1 MTTPTEQLIFL
12 QQIEANLEQC
22 CKNLYTELYK
32 LLKLNGMTKYFT
44 QSAANLA
51 YFGIM
56 LFFAAI
62 TLLGFLDIVVTPAS
76 MLMNVISDYMLIAS
90 AVAFLILYGLFR
102 WRTPK
107 QLQFVGP
114 ILTSLGITAFI
125 ILQLVVWGVLPAPE
139 AARFSIPFTLALA
152 SVMLLTFFLALTI
165 RHNYPYLKI
174 DAGWATLRLLAFI
187 ILLGVLV
194 WYAMSARIV
203 HLETKNALTKIQL
216 IGSMLDTRLTDQIKA
231 LERIKQRVERLDGDA
246 TDELLATDMAAY
258 ITDYEIIEGMLIL
271 DEQQR
276 PIVTS
281 AFAEPFWQLHM
292 ATSEGIKNWLA
303 QPSET
308 TRIAA
313 NGSSLNTQTP
323 IVMMAVPLNSKTD
336 AKQLVALLNLN
347 GLVAAEY
354 LDYLSAIKTFM
365 AFNPEVLV
373 AMQGSTDGTYTLR
386 RLQQTYPHS
395 VNDKVTLITGIE
407 HDFYSVLIDY
417 TPLHEATRLQQ
428 MLLWLTGAFA
438 FIYILAVDTTKRLR
452 AESKKLASM
461 ARYDELTGY
470 LRRDAF
476 NQDTQ
481 SMLID
486 CEGCRRAVLFVNL
499 DKFNSIND
507 GLGHRMGDHV
517 LKLTAQRIRS
527 AAQGADVFA
536 RFSNDEFIVYYRDTT
551 AHQLKKDAAAVI
563 KAVAEVFAVEDLS
576 VHLTASIGIAVAT
589 QAQIDTEQLVQFADI
604 AMDKAKAAGG
614 NQYAIYQSDM
624 QDSHEQL
631 VAIRT
636 QLQVAMNQD
645 QLEAYYQPIFSAET
659 GRIVSVESLVRW
671 RKDGSFISPALFI
684 PIAEQTGQVIQL
696 GEQMLQK
703 VIRDLSAN
711 AELQKLTVAVN
722 VSPHQLARANF
733 VTDLVSQL
741 KRHKLSPQQLT
752 IELTEAVMSEAGQ
765 TEERLR
771 ELREHGM
778 HVAIDDFGTGFSS
791 LAYLT
796 RQPADIIKIDRA
808 FTLGVEAEGKQ
819 RNLLSKMI
827 EMCQQLDKVVVVEG
841 VETAEQV
848 ELFKTLGVDRLQGF
862 YFAKPMPLSQLIEL
876 LRSNVTTSD
885 EDQ

>member
-1 MTTPTEQLIFL
+1 M
-12 QQIEANLEQC
+12 
-22 CKNLYTELYK
+22 
-32 LLKLNGMTKYFT
+32 KLNGMTKYFT

-62 TLLGFLDIVVTPAS
+62 TLLGFIDILVTPAS
-76 MLMNVISDYMLIAS
+76 MLMNVISDYMLIA
-90 AVAFLILYGLFR
+90 AATALLILYGLFR

-107 QLQFVGP
+107 QLHYVGP

-125 ILQLVVWGVLPAPE
+125 MLQLVVWGVLPAPE
-139 AARFSIPFTLALA
+139 AARFSNPFTLALA
-152 SVMLLTFFLALTI
+152 SVMLLTFFLALTV
-165 RHNYPYLKI
+165 RHNYPHLNV
-174 DAGWATLRLLAFI
+174 DAAKATYVMLSAI

-203 HLETKNALTKIQL
+203 HLETDNARTKIQL
-216 IGSMLDTRLTDQIKA
+216 IGSMIDTRFTDQIKA
-231 LERIKQRVERLDGDA
+231 LERIKKRVEYLDGEA
-246 TDELLATDMAAY
+246 TDRLLATDMTAY
-258 ITDYEIIEGMLIL
+258 INDYEIIEGMLIL

-276 PIVTS
+276 PIATS
-281 AFAEPFWQLHM
+281 VFAEPFWQLHM
-292 ATSEGIKNWLA
+292 RTSEGIQNWLA
-303 QPSET
+303 QSSET

-323 IVMMAVPLNSKTD
+323 IVMIAVPLQSNSS

-347 GLVAAEY
+347 GLVAADY

-373 AMQGSTDGTYTLR
+373 AMQGSNDGTYTLTQLR
-386 RLQQTYPHS
+386 QTYPHL
-395 VNDKVTLITGIE
+395 VNDKVKLITGIE

-417 TPLHEATRLQQ
+417 TPLHEATRLLQ

-438 FIYILAVDTTKRLR
+438 FIYILAADSTKRLR
-452 AESKKLASM
+452 GESRKLATM
-461 ARYDELTGY
+461 ARFDDLTGF

-481 SMLID
+481 SMMID

-527 AAQGADVFA
+527 AAQGADSFA
-536 RFSNDEFIVYYRDTT
+536 RFSNDEFIIYYRDTT

-563 KAVAEVFAVEDLS
+563 KAIAEVFAVEELS

-604 AMDKAKAAGG
+604 AMGHAKVAGG
-614 NQYAIYQSDM
+614 NQYAIYQTDM

-671 RKDGSFISPALFI
+671 RKDGNFISPALFI

-703 VIRDLSAN
+703 VMRDLSAN
-711 AELQKLTVAVN
+711 VELQKLTVAVN
-722 VSPHQLARANF
+722 VSPHQLARADF
-733 VTDLVSQL
+733 VKNLLSQL
-741 KRHKLSPQQLT
+741 KGHNLKPEQLT
-752 IELTEAVMSEAGQ
+752 LELTEAVMSAAGQ

-796 RQPADIIKIDRA
+796 QQPADIIKVDRT

-819 RNLLSKMI
+819 RNLLTKMI
-827 EMCQQLDKVVVVEG
+827 EMCKQLDKVVVVEG
-841 VETAEQV
+841 VETSDQV
-848 ELFKTLGVDRLQGF
+848 ELFKVLGVDRLQGF
-862 YFAKPMPLSQLIEL
+862 FLAKPMPLTQLIEL
-876 LRSNVTTSD
+876 IRINSESPD
-885 EDQ
+885 KDQ